1 MSRARRW
8 EKIERPFVAKE
19 LMMSDYIA
27 SIGLEVHVQLKTRSK
42 MFCACPAHDESEP
55 NTAVCPGCLGMP
67 GTLPVINREA
77 IRKTVKVGLMIGSKI
92 NRRSTFDRKNYFY
105 PDVSK
110 NVQITQAA
118 APLCVGGGIEIDVG
132 GQKKFIRVN
141 HIHQEEDVAKSL
153 HMEHS
158 TWIDFNRAGMALMEL
173 VTEPDMASPDEAVAF
188 LVALKEML
196 VYAGISD
203 CNLELGHVR
212 CDVNS
217 SVRPVGSEQLG
228 VKTELKNMNTF
239 KGIHRALEYEIERQM
254 ETLRAGGTVVQETR
268 RWDDPTGQTLP
279 MRTKES
285 AHDYRYFHEP
295 DLPPIVLDDA
305 TIEGWRA
312 ELPELPAAKR
322 ARFMADYGLPEYDA
336 GVLTAD
342 RAIADYFEAVAKKSG
357 QFKAS
362 SNWVMGE
369 LLRALGEQGET
380 IAAAKITPDALAALI
395 GLVEAKTISHSA
407 AKEVFQELF
416 ESGGD
421 PEALVKEKG
430 LAQVSDTGM
439 IDELAEQAIA
449 ANPKVAE
456 DYRAGK
462 EAALKFL
469 MGQVMKLSRGAANP
483 QLATE
488 ALRRKLQ

>member
-1 MSRARRW
+1 MN
-8 EKIERPFVAKE
+8 
-19 LMMSDYIA
+19 DYMA

-42 MFCACPAHDESEP
+42 MFCACPAHDECEP

-77 IRKTVKVGLMIGSKI
+77 IRKTVKTGLMIGARI
-92 NRRSTFDRKNYFY
+92 TQRSTFDRKNYFY
-105 PDVSK
+105 PDAAK
-110 NVQITQAA
+110 NIQITQAV
-118 APLCVGGGIEIDVG
+118 APLCVGGGIRIDVG
-132 GQKKFIRVN
+132 GQSKFIRVN

-153 HMEHS
+153 HMENS
-158 TWIDFNRAGMALMEL
+158 TWIDFNRAGMPLMEL
-173 VTEPDMASPDEAVAF
+173 VTEPDLASPDEAVAF

-196 VYAGISD
+196 VYADISD
-203 CNLELGHVR
+203 CNLEMGHVR

-217 SVRPVGSEQLG
+217 SVRPAGREQLG

-239 KGIHRALEYEIERQM
+239 KGIHRALEYEIARQI
-254 ETLRAGGTVVQETR
+254 EILRSGGTVAQETR
-268 RWDDPTGQTLP
+268 RWDDLAGVTLP

-305 TIEGWRA
+305 TIEKWRA
-312 ELPELPAAKR
+312 ELPELPATKR
-322 ARFMADYGLPEYDA
+322 ARFVADYGLPEYDA

-342 RAIADYFEAVAKKSG
+342 PALADYFEAVAQKSG
-357 QFKAS
+357 QFKAA

-369 LLRALGEQGET
+369 LLRALGEQSAPIT
-380 IAAAKITPDALAALI
+380 AAQITPAALAALI
-395 GLVEAKTISHSA
+395 TMVEAKTISHSA

-416 ESGGD
+416 DHGGD
-421 PEALVKEKG
+421 PDAIVQTKG
-430 LAQVSDTGM
+430 LAQLSDTSS
-439 IDELAEQAIA
+439 IDGLAEQVIA
-449 ANPKVAE
+449 AHPNVAN
-456 DYRAGK
+456 DFRSGK